1 MCLIFQL
8 IPTCNELEGEEMV
21 SIKLVDGKKR
31 IRDCKKWKKWNKKRN
46 HGVYGRTGRQV
57 ERQVE
62 K

>member
-1 MCLIFQL
+1 
-8 IPTCNELEGEEMV
+8 MV